1 MVTGALIVTVY
12 AWLPVAETLSVAVT
26 VKLKSPVAEGVPL
39 RTPLLLLRV
48 RPVGKVPVVVL
59 NVYVPLPPVAWI
71 VWL

>member
-1 MVTGALIVTVY
+1 MTVAGAIVTVY
-12 AWLPVAETLSVAVT
+12 AWLALPPSVSVAVT
-26 VKLKSPVAEGVPL
+26 VKLKPPVAEGVPL